1 MLTDRDIEELRRDT
15 PGTQTVVHFNHSG
28 ASLMPRQVTEAIGF
42 QLAQEAR
49 LGPHEAAVPVADR
62 LEKMRADAAHLLDAD
77 VSEIAIMG
85 SGSSGWG
92 LAFAALRPFAPG
104 DRIFV
109 GRQEWGSNLATMH
122 LMAERTGARIETI
135 PCHADGSVD
144 AAALDRMVDARVR
157 LISLTWLPANGGLV
171 NDAAAVGKVANR
183 HAIPYFVDAGQ
194 ALGQIPVS
202 VRDIGCDVLKG
213 AARKFLRGP
222 RGTALLYVRRS
233 MLSKMRQSYFDV
245 LSAPWSGGEPTV
257 REGTRR
263 FESAESSI
271 ALWLGLGE
279 ALALARSI
287 GVDAIR
293 ARIEPMAIELRRRL
307 GKIPGV
313 ELCDLGD
320 GPRSGLVS
328 FNIRGMNEQ
337 VVRQRLTAESGINV
351 GANGVPYTPLD
362 MTARGLSGIVRA
374 SVSYLNTER
383 EMDILTAAVAKL
395 AASAS

>member
-1 MLTDRDIEELRRDT
+1 MLTDRDIEDLRRDT

-28 ASLMPRQVTEAIGF
+28 ASLMPRQVTEAIAA

-62 LEKMRADAAHLLDAD
+62 LEKMRDDAAHLLDAD
-77 VSEIAIMG
+77 ASEIAIMG

-92 LAFAALRPFAPG
+92 LAFASLPPFVPG
-104 DRIFV
+104 DRILV
-109 GRQEWGSNLATMH
+109 GRQEWGSNLATMQ
-122 LMAERTGARIETI
+122 LTAAGSGARIETI
-135 PCHADGSVD
+135 PCNADGSVD
-144 AAALDRMVDARVR
+144 VAALDRMVDARVR

-194 ALGQIPVS
+194 ALGQIPAS

-222 RGTALLYVRRS
+222 RGTALLYIRRS
-233 MLSKMRQSYFDV
+233 MLPRMRQSHFDV
-245 LSAPWSGGEPTV
+245 LSAPLSDGHPIV
-257 REGTRR
+257 RQDTRR
-263 FESAESSI
+263 YESAESSV

-307 GKIPGV
+307 GRVPGV

-337 VVRQRLTAESGINV
+337 VVRARLTAESGINV

-362 MTARGLSGIVRA
+362 MSARGLSGIVRA
-374 SVSYLNTER
+374 SVGYLNTEQ
-383 EMDILTAAVAKL
+383 EMDILTAAVATL
-395 AASAS
+395 AASGS